1 MKKKIKNEWNLKK
14 KRQKKKEGT
23 HTPCIVLK
31 MGIQLEEFSALYHL
45 RAVPCGRPLSKHIG
59 GTV

>member
-1 MKKKIKNEWNLKK
+1 MELEKKKTKK
-14 KRQKKKEGT
+14 KKKEGT